1 MGHIEDRWTVP
12 GPSGR
17 RVRGPRYGQGKRW
30 RARWTDPDGRTRSKA
45 CASADEARALIARV
59 SVQVADGT
67 YVQPSSTTVQ
77 QYAELWLSHQLQ
89 HRASTAEHAERAL
102 RRRVYPVLGSVPLA
116 RVRRSDV
123 QALVT
128 DLATREDGPLA
139 ASTVRVTYTY
149 LAAVFRSAVDDRL
162 IAASPCSRIR
172 LPEVQD
178 RKVVPLTVE
187 QVEAMTAAAG
197 RWRAMFITAA
207 GTGLRPG
214 ELRGLCVDRITPAL
228 HVRGGPL
235 PKVASIRVDQQLVNV
250 LPGGVPVFGPP
261 KTPASVRTVTVGPVV
276 IAAIARHL
284 AEHGVGRDGLV
295 FVDPR
300 GRPVSRERA
309 RVVWGDATDGMGLRP
324 RSGWHDLRHFHASL
338 LIRAGL
344 SVRAVADRLGHADPT
359 ETLRTYSHL
368 WPDDEDRAREA
379 IQRALGGLG

>member
-17 RVRGPRYGQGKRW
+17 RVKGPRYGQGKRW
-30 RARWTDPDGRTRSKA
+30 RARWTDPDGTTRSKA
-45 CASADEARALIARV
+45 CATADEARNLLARV

-77 QYAELWLSHQLQ
+77 QYAMAWLSHQLQ
-89 HRASTAEHAERAL
+89 HRPSTAEHAERAL
-102 RRRVYPVLGSVPLA
+102 RRRVYPVLGGMPLA

-123 QALVT
+123 QALIT
-128 DLATREDGPLA
+128 DLATGAEPLA
-139 ASTVRVTYTY
+139 PATVRVTYTY

-162 IAASPCSRIR
+162 IASTPCSRIK
-172 LPEVQD
+172 LPEIPD
-178 RKVVPLTVE
+178 RKVTPLTVE
-187 QVEAMTAAAG
+187 QVEAMVGAAG
-197 RWRAMFITAA
+197 HWRGMFVTGA
-207 GTGLRPG
+207 GTGMRPG

-228 HVRGGPL
+228 HVRGARL
-235 PKVASIRVDQQLVNV
+235 PKVASIRIDQQLLEVR
-250 LPGGVPVFGPP
+250 PGGVPVFGPP
-261 KTPASVRTVTVGPVV
+261 KTAASVRTVTVGPVV
-276 IAAIARHL
+276 VEAIAAHL

-309 RVVWGDATDGMGLRP
+309 RVVWGDATKGMGLRP

-338 LIRAGL
+338 LIREGL

-368 WPDDEDRAREA
+368 WPDDEDRARDA
-379 IQRALGGLG
+379 VDRALGGLG